1 MSTLS
6 AISTEVR
13 ECELCGSDSWR
24 ILHAG
29 DESNCE
35 CEGECLRVCDN
46 PLLEDGCDGVAILI
60 KGECDKCNDTYEL
73 SDRTN
78 RCGNCGYCNKCCF
91 HTVEGATNGKL

>member
-1 MSTLS
+1 MTSNEILYALT
-6 AISTEVR
+6 TEER
-13 ECELCGSDSWR
+13 ECELCGSSSWR

-60 KGECDKCNDTYEL
+60 GGEDNE
-73 SDRTN
+73 
-78 RCGNCGYCNKCCF
+78 
-91 HTVEGATNGKL
+91 